1 MRMKLKGRIDFLLLG
16 ILLLSIFLNFY
27 RLKDAGSNTY
37 YTVAVKSMLTSFHTF
52 FYASFDP
59 AGFIT
64 VDKPPVALWI
74 QALSAYLFGLSDFSV
89 LLPEALAGVISVWL
103 MYVIIKPQ
111 FGRKAALLSS
121 LVLAC
126 TPIFVAVVRTN
137 NVDSILI
144 MTLLVATWSL
154 MKAVEKQKIRWL
166 LLSFF
171 LVGIGF
177 NIKMLQA
184 YMVLPAFYLFYF
196 ITAKSKWTKRMV
208 QLIAATVV
216 LLVVSLSWA
225 TIVDMVP
232 KDKRPYI
239 GSSQTNSVLELAL
252 GYNGISRLTGM
263 DHGNG
268 RAFKGMPNMEQNQKQ
283 FENGNGSSPQGMP
296 YGNRTPGNGEF
307 PPSFGQ
313 DGGKHLMGNGGM
325 GRGMFGTGNP
335 GVTRL
340 FSKELAGQ
348 ISWLLPFVLFSVIGL
363 IVSYRKTR
371 EFTMQHKFA
380 IFWLA
385 WLIPMMIF
393 FSIAGFFHQY
403 YLSMMGPA
411 IAGLVGMGW
420 IILWD
425 FYKKKQGWPS
435 WLLPAAILATAFFET
450 LILFQNREA
459 VSETW
464 MAFTAIVG
472 VILFVFLT
480 IMQNREKAAYFLS
493 VAGMLAVLI
502 LPFYWGLTTVLHG
515 GNSTIP
521 VAGPTSQSFGPMMD
535 EKRNSA
541 QPGGAPG
548 GMFHSGQSVGR
559 PSGQTDFRQRGG
571 MMEEEVNTKLLNYL
585 EKHYHGEKFMLAVD
599 RATTAAPFMLKT
611 NYAVMAM
618 GGFSGSD
625 PVLTPQKLEKMAKA
639 GEVKYFLISS
649 GMGMGRDQKINEWI
663 EKNCKEVPS
672 SEWESAKN
680 SDNNQHFRRDQNMK
694 LYVYKG

>member
-59 AGFIT
+59 VGFIT

-196 ITAKSKWTKRMV
+196 IAAKSKWTKRMV

-283 FENGNGSSPQGMP
+283 FENGNGSSSQGMP
-296 YGNRTPGNGEF
+296 YGNRTLGNGEF
-307 PPSFGQ
+307 PSSFGQ
-313 DGGKHLMGNGGM
+313 DGGKHLMGNGEM

-385 WLIPMMIF
+385 WLIPMIIF

-425 FYKKKQGWPS
+425 FYKEKQGWPS
-435 WLLPAAILATAFFET
+435 WLLPVAFLATAFFET
-450 LILFQNREA
+450 VILFQNREA

-480 IMQNREKAAYFLS
+480 IMQNREKAAYCLS

-515 GNSTIP
+515 GNSTLP
-521 VAGPTSQSFGPMMD
+521 VAGPTRQSFGPMMD

-541 QPGGAPG
+541 QPGGAPV

-559 PSGQTDFRQRGG
+559 PNGQTGFRQRGG

>member
-1 MRMKLKGRIDFLLLG
+1 MKLKGRIDFLLLG

-126 TPIFVAVVRTN
+126 TPIFVAVV
-137 NVDSILI
+137 
-144 MTLLVATWSL
+144 ATWFL

-166 LLSFF
+166 LWSFF

-196 ITAKSKWTKRMV
+196 IAAKSKWTKRMV

-225 TIVDMVP
+225 AIVDMVP
-232 KDKRPYI
+232 KDERPYI

-263 DHGNG
+263 EHGNG

-283 FENGNGSSPQGMP
+283 FENGNGSSSQGMT
-296 YGNRTPGNGEF
+296 YGTRTLGNGGF
-307 PPSFGQ
+307 PSSFGQ
-313 DGGKHLMGNGGM
+313 DGGKRLTGNGGM

-340 FSKELAGQ
+340 FSKQLAGQ

-420 IILWD
+420 IILWN
-425 FYKKKQGWPS
+425 FYKEKQGWPS

-450 LILFQNREA
+450 LILFQNREV

-521 VAGPTSQSFGPMMD
+521 VAGPTSQSFGLMMD
-535 EKRNSA
+535 EKSNSA

-548 GMFHSGQSVGR
+548 GMFHSGQRGGK

-571 MMEEEVNTKLLNYL
+571 MMEEESNTKLLSYL

-639 GEVKYFLISS
+639 GDVKYFLISS
-649 GMGMGRDQKINEWI
+649 GMGMGSDQKINEWI
-663 EKNCKEVPS
+663 GKNCKEVPS
-672 SEWESAKN
+672 SEWESTKN
-680 SDNNQHFRRDQNMK
+680 SDNNQLFRRDQNMK